1 MLILIRVVSHIL
13 WTSNRP
19 SETFSGQASDLSPA
33 LRCSA
38 VIESASASA
47 SASASTCTWA
57 PSTCNAL
64 FGRLLNI
71 FYYSFKFDYSFEFEF
86 QICSTSEGSIEGFI
100 WVGIVTTSSN
110 NWSLWKR
117 NKYNETTSTC
127 IFLEFWFCLQD
138 ERITYLSLGTST
150 TSLEYIYSR
159 RVKVGLRVIYL

>member
-1 MLILIRVVSHIL
+1 MLILIR
-13 WTSNRP
+13 
-19 SETFSGQASDLSPA
+19 TFSGQAYDLSPA

-38 VIESASASA
+38 VIESASA

-100 WVGIVTTSSN
+100 
-110 NWSLWKR
+110 
-117 NKYNETTSTC
+117 
-127 IFLEFWFCLQD
+127 
-138 ERITYLSLGTST
+138 
-150 TSLEYIYSR
+150 
-159 RVKVGLRVIYL
+159 